1 MTTYSASLMA
11 NTPKAIHS
19 GVNAIAVTYSGGGA
33 TGSAGDIIHLAKI
46 PHGARIIEVIED
58 HSTGATAHTIS
69 LGMATGG
76 AAGGG
81 ASFSMLLSAVAQA
94 AKNRLGVLGIPPV
107 VSVSDGD
114 PNRYGIL
121 AAKVAET
128 GTGTVNLVLN
138 VVVMYTTD
146 GVT

>member
-1 MTTYSASLMA
+1 MATYSASLMA
-11 NTPKAIHS
+11 NTPKSIHA
-19 GVNAIAVTYSGGGA
+19 GVNAISVTYLSGA
-33 TGSAGDIIHLAKI
+33 VTGSAGDIIHLAKI
-46 PHGARIIEVIED
+46 PHGARILEVIED
-58 HSTGATAHTIS
+58 HSTPSTAHSIS
-69 LGMATGG
+69 LGFATGG

-81 ASFSMLLSAVAQA
+81 ASYSMLLSAVAQA
-94 AKNRLGVLGIPPV
+94 AKNRLGVLGIPPL

-128 GTGTVNLVLN
+128 GTGTISLVLN
-138 VVVMYTTD
+138 VTVLYTTD